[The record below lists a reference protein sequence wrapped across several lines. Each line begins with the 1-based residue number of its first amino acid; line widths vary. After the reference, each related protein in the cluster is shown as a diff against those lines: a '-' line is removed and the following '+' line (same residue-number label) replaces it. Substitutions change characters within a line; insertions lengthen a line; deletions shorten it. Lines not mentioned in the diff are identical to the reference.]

1 LLNDCVPNMDT
12 LFSVATTKWLV
23 QSPCKWHP
31 TRDDPISH
39 MVIIHFYV
47 ITQVI
52 NIGIILYKV
61 KQTLFPDLVLPA
73 SKS

>member
-1 LLNDCVPNMDT
+1 MDT

-31 TRDDPISH
+31 TRDDQISH
-39 MVIIHFYV
+39 IVIMHLYV
-47 ITQVI
+47 ITQI
-52 NIGIILYKV
+52 IIIGRILYKV